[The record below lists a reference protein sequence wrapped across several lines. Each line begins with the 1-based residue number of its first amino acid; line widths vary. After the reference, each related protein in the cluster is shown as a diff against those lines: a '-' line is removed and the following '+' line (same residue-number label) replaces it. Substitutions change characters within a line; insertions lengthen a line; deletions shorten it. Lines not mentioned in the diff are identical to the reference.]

1 MPTLREEIKVLSG
14 NKRRFFL
21 LRVTGMAPE
30 QARQIVGITRGTQN
44 TWLQNETFV
53 ELHRK
58 LDEFTRDHRVE
69 AIQLLRRDNQLEAV
83 LLEGKIVQKMKEE
96 IDSGDYNLIRS
107 NLAREVYARLIGD
120 LDEQAQTPALT
131 WEQRIQ
137 NIFMPQGNPMQVRE
151 SNIPRI
157 TESEIIDADSHD

>member
-1 MPTLREEIKVLSG
+1 MPTLREEIKPLTG
-14 NKRRFFL
+14 NRRRFFL

-30 QARQIVGITRGTQN
+30 QARQIVGVTRGTHN

-53 ELHRK
+53 ELHRRI
-58 LDEFTRDHRVE
+58 DEFTRDYRIE

-107 NLAREVYARLIGD
+107 NLAREVYAKLITD
-120 LDEQAQTPALT
+120 LDFVPQVQNLT
-131 WEQRIQ
+131 WEQRLQ
-137 NIFMPQGNPMQVRE
+137 QIFIRPGEEQMQLEQSSSDVVEGEIVDEGN
-151 SNIPRI
+151 
-157 TESEIIDADSHD
+157 

>member
-30 QARQIVGITRGTQN
+30 QVRQIVGITRGTQN

-107 NLAREVYARLIGD
+107 NLAREVYAKLITD
-120 LDEQAQTPALT
+120 LDIVPQVQNLT
-131 WEQRIQ
+131 WEQRFGVLMQ
-137 NIFMPQGNPMQVRE
+137 PPQQDRLPVGSIEGEYRE
-151 SNIPRI
+151 VPVEVSN
-157 TESEIIDADSHD
+157 D